1 MKNNARGRLHQA
13 LARGGG
19 MAAVIALALPLAAC
33 SGGVGAVDETS
44 TSSASGKYVEASSGE
59 VHLYTWSD
67 YFPDSLAKKFKEDT
81 GISLSIDY
89 FDSNETLQGKL
100 QATGGAG
107 YDVVVPSDYMVQML
121 ADEHLLLNFDATSLP
136 NFKNIETS
144 FRKPYYDKKN
154 AYSVPYMYGTTGF
167 AYDSSKIDAA
177 DAPTSW
183 KDFFNPP
190 SSAGPIQLLADQTD
204 VINAALR
211 SIGAEP
217 CTSDPSELQAVQD
230 LLTSFKSKV
239 GVISSDNI
247 VDRLS
252 AGEEAMG
259 MIWNGD
265 AHRVKENLSSMV
277 YVYPEEGLTRF
288 EDNLVIPSGAKNVD
302 QAKTF
307 INWMLEPEHMAEASN
322 YTGFNSG
329 ITGVDELL
337 SDSMKNDPAIVPPS
351 DYDKAEV
358 VQTCS
363 NDVVNKYTK
372 IWESF
377 KS

>member
-1 MKNNARGRLHQA
+1 MMNTGITRLRTALIRGA
-13 LARGGG
+13 GVAT
-19 MAAVIALALPLAAC
+19 VITLVTSLVAC
-33 SGGVGAVDETS
+33 SGGVGAVDS
-44 TSSASGKYVEASSGE
+44 TSATTAAGKFVEATSGE

-67 YFPDSLAKKFKEDT
+67 YFPDSLAKEFKKDT
-81 GISLSIDY
+81 GITLSIDY

-100 QATGGAG
+100 QATGGSG
-107 YDVVVPSDYMVQML
+107 YDVVVPSDYMVKML
-121 ADEHLLLNFDATSLP
+121 ADEGLLLGFDATSLP
-136 NFKNIETS
+136 NYENIESS

-230 LLTSFKSKV
+230 LLTKFKSKV

-277 YVYPEEGLTRF
+277 YVYPEEGITRF

-329 ITGVDELL
+329 ITGVAELL
-337 SDSMKNDPAIVPPS
+337 SDSMKNDTAIVPPA

-358 VQTCS
+358 VPTCS

>member
-1 MKNNARGRLHQA
+1 MKHTSHHMSL
-13 LARGGG
+13 LASLTTVGLV
-19 MAAVIALALPLAAC
+19 ASLAAC
-33 SGGVGAVDETS
+33 SGGVGATS
-44 TSSASGKYVEASSGE
+44 DDDSDADVSQEYVEATSGE

-67 YFPDSLAKKFKEDT
+67 YFPDTLVTKFKDDT
-81 GISLSIDY
+81 GIDLTIDY

-100 QATGGAG
+100 QATGGSG
-107 YDVVVPSDYMVQML
+107 YDVVVPSDYMVAML
-121 ADEHLLLNFDATSLP
+121 ADEGLLLGYDASTLP
-136 NFKNIETS
+136 NFGNIEES
-144 FRKPYYDKKN
+144 FLGPYYDEDNK
-154 AYSVPYMYGTTGF
+154 YSVPYMYGTTGYV
-167 AYDSSKIDAA
+167 YDSSKISEA

-190 SSAGPIQLLADQTD
+190 ESAGQLQLLADQTD

-217 CTSDPSELQAVQD
+217 CTSDPDELQAVQD
-230 LLTSFKSKV
+230 LLVSFKSRV
-239 GVISSDNI
+239 GVISSDNV

-265 AHRVKENLSSMV
+265 AHRVKENLPTTV
-277 YVYPEEGLTRF
+277 YVYPEEGITRF
-288 EDNLVIPSGAKNVD
+288 EDNLVIPKGAENVD

-307 INWMLEPEHMAEASN
+307 INWMLDPEHMAEAAN

-329 ITGVDELL
+329 ITGVADLL
-337 SDSMKNDPAIVPPS
+337 DDSMKNDPAIVPPE

-358 VQTCS
+358 VPTCS
-363 NDVVNKYTK
+363 NDVVNMYTT
-372 IWESF
+372 IWETF

>member
-1 MKNNARGRLHQA
+1 MNTHNTMRLRKA
-13 LARGGG
+13 LTKGAGTA
-19 MAAVIALALPLAAC
+19 AAVTLAVSLTAC
-33 SGGVGAVDETS
+33 SGGVGAVD
-44 TSSASGKYVEASSGE
+44 SASGSSGSGAYVEATGGE

-67 YFPDSLAKKFKEDT
+67 YFPDSLAEKFKEDT
-81 GISLSIDY
+81 GITLSIDY

-100 QATGGAG
+100 QATGGSG

-121 ADEHLLLNFDATSLP
+121 SEEQLLLDFDATSLP
-136 NFKNIETS
+136 NYENIESS

-167 AYDSSKIDAA
+167 AYDSSKISA
-177 DAPTSW
+177 DEAPTSW

-190 SSAGPIQLLADQTD
+190 DSAGPIQLLADQTD

-230 LLTSFKSKV
+230 LLSKFKSKV

-265 AHRVKENLSSMV
+265 AHRVKENLSTMV
-277 YVYPEEGLTRF
+277 YVYPEEGITRF

-329 ITGVDELL
+329 ITGVAELL
-337 SDSMKNDPAIVPPS
+337 SDSMKSDSAIVPPT
-351 DYDKAEV
+351 DYDKAAV
-358 VQTCS
+358 VPTCS

>member
-1 MKNNARGRLHQA
+1 
-13 LARGGG
+13 
-19 MAAVIALALPLAAC
+19 
-33 SGGVGAVDETS
+33 
-44 TSSASGKYVEASSGE
+44 
-59 VHLYTWSD
+59 
-67 YFPDSLAKKFKEDT
+67 
-81 GISLSIDY
+81 
-89 FDSNETLQGKL
+89 
-100 QATGGAG
+100 
-107 YDVVVPSDYMVQML
+107 MVKML
-121 ADEHLLLNFDATSLP
+121 ADEGLLLDFDATSLP
-136 NFKNIETS
+136 NYDNIESS

-177 DAPTSW
+177 DAPKSW

-190 SSAGPIQLLADQTD
+190 ASAGPIQLLADQTD

-217 CTSDPSELQAVQD
+217 CTSDPAELQEVQD
-230 LLTSFKSKV
+230 LLTKFKSKV

-277 YVYPEEGLTRF
+277 YVYPEEGITRF
-288 EDNLVIPSGAKNVD
+288 EDNMVIPSGAKNVD

-307 INWMLEPEHMAEASN
+307 LNWMLEPEHMAEASN

-329 ITGVDELL
+329 ITGVAELL
-337 SDSMKNDPAIVPPS
+337 SDSMKNDSAIVPPS

-358 VQTCS
+358 VPTCS